1 MPEPTPDRPA
11 EDGAVRS
18 VSLISRHR
26 SNAVGAGFLKM
37 ERMLFKMKKLV
48 IFAFCLLFAGLVPS
62 DAATRVSE
70 TIPRPAAVELR
81 TENFRLDRAV
91 GIRCISE
98 GLDNEASYL
107 REQLAENNSAD
118 RDGRLRTCRRVEL
131 SIDGKIPSEG
141 YVLEL
146 HPRKITV
153 RGGSAAGV
161 FYGIQTLLQE
171 MQDGGVLP
179 YGRIEDAPRYAWR
192 GYMLDEA
199 RHFSGAARVKLL
211 LDQMARFKMN
221 RFHWHLTD
229 EQGWRI
235 EIKGYPR
242 LATVGGTG
250 CHSNPDTPAQY
261 YTQEE
266 IRDIVAYAA
275 ARHIEIIPEIDM
287 PGHASAS
294 NRAYPEYSGGGTEQ
308 HPDFTFNVG
317 KEETYAFLTDV
328 LREISALFPSEWL
341 HLGGDEVAYGSDAW
355 KRDPHVQAL
364 MAREGLTTVK
374 QAERYFMRRMADS
387 VRMLGK
393 TLVGWDEL
401 LDLGLD
407 PQRSLIMWWRHDKPD
422 CLRRSLD
429 GAYTTILCPRK
440 PLYFDFVQHADH
452 KWGRIWDGFCPLED
466 VYAFP
471 DAWFEGWGMTSEWSA
486 HILGI
491 QANVWSELMHTAE
504 RVDFMTFPRLCAL
517 SEAVWSQPDVKDY
530 GDFMRRME
538 AVFASFD
545 RLGIYYFDPRNPGH
559 HPEPAGPEI
568 IKRQPP
574 KMDFRD

>member
-1 MPEPTPDRPA
+1 MMKNI
-11 EDGAVRS
+11 
-18 VSLISRHR
+18 L
-26 SNAVGAGFLKM
+26 
-37 ERMLFKMKKLV
+37 LFTLG
-48 IFAFCLLFAGLVPS
+48 LLFAGFAPAG
-62 DAATRVSE
+62 AATRLSKTV
-70 TIPRPAAVELR
+70 PQPAAVELR
-81 TENFRLDRAV
+81 AESFRLDPAA
-91 GIRCISE
+91 GIRCTSE
-98 GLDNEASYL
+98 GLQNEASYL
-107 REQLAENNSAD
+107 RAQLAENSRAD
-118 RDGRLRTCRRVEL
+118 QKGPSRKCRRVEL
-131 SIDGKIPSEG
+131 SVDAALPTEG

-146 HPRKITV
+146 QPRKVAI

-171 MQDGGVLP
+171 MQDGVLP
-179 YGRIEDAPRYAWR
+179 CGRIEDAPRYAWR

-328 LREISALFPSEWL
+328 LREIAALFPSEWL
-341 HLGGDEVAYGSDAW
+341 HLGGDEVAYGSEAW
-355 KRDPHVQAL
+355 KKDPHVQAL
-364 MAREGLTTVK
+364 MAREGFTTVK

-422 CLRRSLD
+422 YLRRSLD
-429 GAYTTILCPRK
+429 GTYTTILCPRK

-471 DAWFEGWGMTSEWSA
+471 DAWFDGWGMTPERSA

-491 QANVWSELMHTAE
+491 QANVWSELMHTTE

-517 SEAVWSQPDVKDY
+517 SEAAWSQPDVKDY
-530 GDFMRRME
+530 DDFMRRME

>member
-1 MPEPTPDRPA
+1 MKNI
-11 EDGAVRS
+11 
-18 VSLISRHR
+18 L
-26 SNAVGAGFLKM
+26 
-37 ERMLFKMKKLV
+37 LFTLG
-48 IFAFCLLFAGLVPS
+48 LLFAGFAPA

-70 TIPRPAAVELR
+70 TIPQPVVVELR
-81 TENFRLDRAV
+81 TESFRLDPAAV
-91 GIRCISE
+91 IRCSSD
-98 GLDNEASYL
+98 GLQNEASYL
-107 REQLAENNSAD
+107 RAQLAESSSAD
-118 RDGRLRTCRRVEL
+118 QKGQLRRCRQIEL

-146 HPRKITV
+146 QPRKVAI

-171 MQDGGVLP
+171 MQDGVLP
-179 YGRIEDAPRYAWR
+179 CGRIEDAPRYAWR

-287 PGHASAS
+287 PGHATAS

-317 KEETYAFLTDV
+317 KEETYTFLTDV
-328 LREISALFPSEWL
+328 LREVAALFPSEWL
-341 HLGGDEVAYGSDAW
+341 HLGGDEVAYGSEAW
-355 KRDPHVQAL
+355 KKDPHVQAL
-364 MAREGLTTVK
+364 MAREGFTTIK

-422 CLRRSLD
+422 YLRRSLD
-429 GAYTTILCPRK
+429 GTYTTILCPRK

-471 DAWFEGWGMTSEWSA
+471 DAWFDGWGMTPERSA

-491 QANVWSELMHTAE
+491 QANVWSELMHTTE

-517 SEAVWSQPDVKDY
+517 SEAAWSQPDVKDY
-530 GDFMRRME
+530 DDFMRRME

>member
-1 MPEPTPDRPA
+1 MKIIFVLGTLLSGLMPIGA
-11 EDGAVRS
+11 EARS
-18 VSLISRHR
+18 
-26 SNAVGAGFLKM
+26 
-37 ERMLFKMKKLV
+37 
-48 IFAFCLLFAGLVPS
+48 
-62 DAATRVSE
+62 SE
-70 TIPRPAAVELR
+70 TIPRPAVVELR
-81 TENFRLDRAV
+81 SETCRVDSGAE
-91 GIRCISE
+91 IRCSTA
-98 GLDNEASYL
+98 GLENEASYL
-107 REQLAENNSAD
+107 RTRLGEAVLPASASD
-118 RDGRLRTCRRVEL
+118 VRKCRRILL
-131 SIDGKIPSEG
+131 SVDRKFASEG
-141 YVLEL
+141 YVLDIRANRIE
-146 HPRKITV
+146 I

-171 MQDGGVLP
+171 MQGGALP
-179 YGRIEDAPRYAWR
+179 CGRIEDAPRYAWR

-199 RHFSGAARVKLL
+199 RHFSGAARVKQL
-211 LDQMARFKMN
+211 LDLMARFKMN

-242 LATVGGTG
+242 LTSVGGVG

-287 PGHASAS
+287 PGHATAS

-328 LREISALFPSEWL
+328 LREVSALFPSPWL

-364 MAREGLTTVK
+364 MAREGLATVK

-401 LDLGLD
+401 LDLELD
-407 PQRSLIMWWRHDKPD
+407 PQRSLVMWWRHDKPD
-422 CLRRSLD
+422 YLLRSLD

-452 KWGRIWDGFCPLED
+452 KWGRVWDGFCPLED

-471 DAWFEGWGMTSEWSA
+471 DAQFETWGMTPERSS

-491 QANVWSELMHTAE
+491 QANVWSELMHTTE

-517 SEAVWSQPDVKDY
+517 SEAAWSQPGVKDY
-530 GDFMRRME
+530 DDFMRRME
-538 AVFASFD
+538 AVFSLFD
-545 RLGIYYFDPRNPGH
+545 RMGIYYFDPRDPGH

>member
-1 MPEPTPDRPA
+1 MIE
-11 EDGAVRS
+11 
-18 VSLISRHR
+18 
-26 SNAVGAGFLKM
+26 
-37 ERMLFKMKKLV
+37 MKNIV
-48 IFAFCLLFAGLVPS
+48 IFSLGLLFAGFAPA

-70 TIPRPAAVELR
+70 TIPQPAVVELR
-81 TENFRLDRAV
+81 TESFRLDPAAV
-91 GIRCISE
+91 IRCSSD
-98 GLDNEASYL
+98 GLQNEASYL
-107 REQLAENNSAD
+107 RAQLAESSSAD
-118 RDGRLRTCRRVEL
+118 QKGQLRRCRQIEL

-146 HPRKITV
+146 QPRKVAI

-171 MQDGGVLP
+171 MQDGVLP
-179 YGRIEDAPRYAWR
+179 CGRIEDAPRYAWR

-287 PGHASAS
+287 PGHATAS

-317 KEETYAFLTDV
+317 KEETYTFLTDV
-328 LREISALFPSEWL
+328 LREVAALFPSEWL
-341 HLGGDEVAYGSDAW
+341 HLGGDEVAYGSEAW

-401 LDLGLD
+401 LDLDMD
-407 PQRSLIMWWRHDKPD
+407 PERCLVMWWRHDKPD
-422 CLRRSLD
+422 YLRRALD
-429 GAYTTILCPRK
+429 GGYTTILCPRK

-452 KWGRIWDGFCPLED
+452 KWGRVWDGFCPLED

-471 DAWFEGWGMTSEWSA
+471 DAWFEGWGMTPERSA

-517 SEAVWSQPDVKDY
+517 SEAAWSQPGVKDY
-530 GDFMRRME
+530 DDFMRRME

>member
-1 MPEPTPDRPA
+1 MPEPNPGRRQKAGGPVGIPD
-11 EDGAVRS
+11 
-18 VSLISRHR
+18 SRHR
-26 SNAVGAGFLKM
+26 SNVVGAGFLKKNWLLM
-37 ERMLFKMKKLV
+37 MKNILLFTLG
-48 IFAFCLLFAGLVPS
+48 LLFAGFAPA

-70 TIPRPAAVELR
+70 TIPQPAVVELR
-81 TENFRLDRAV
+81 TESFRLDPAAV
-91 GIRCISE
+91 IRCSSD
-98 GLDNEASYL
+98 GLQNEASYL
-107 REQLAENNSAD
+107 RAQLAESSSAD
-118 RDGRLRTCRRVEL
+118 QKGQLRRCRQIEL

-146 HPRKITV
+146 QPRKVAI

-171 MQDGGVLP
+171 MQDGVLP
-179 YGRIEDAPRYAWR
+179 CGRIEDAPRYAWR

-287 PGHASAS
+287 PGHATAS

-317 KEETYAFLTDV
+317 KEETYTFLTDV
-328 LREISALFPSEWL
+328 LREVAALFPSEWL
-341 HLGGDEVAYGSDAW
+341 HLGGDEVAYGSEAW

-401 LDLGLD
+401 LDLDMD
-407 PQRSLIMWWRHDKPD
+407 PERCLVMWWRHDKPD
-422 CLRRSLD
+422 YLRRALD
-429 GAYTTILCPRK
+429 GGYTTILCPRK

-452 KWGRIWDGFCPLED
+452 KWGRVWDGFCPLED

-471 DAWFEGWGMTSEWSA
+471 DAWFEGWGMTPERSA

-517 SEAVWSQPDVKDY
+517 SEAAWSQPGVKDY
-530 GDFMRRME
+530 DDFMRRME

>member
-1 MPEPTPDRPA
+1 MMKNI
-11 EDGAVRS
+11 
-18 VSLISRHR
+18 L
-26 SNAVGAGFLKM
+26 
-37 ERMLFKMKKLV
+37 LFTLG
-48 IFAFCLLFAGLVPS
+48 LLFAGFAPAG
-62 DAATRVSE
+62 AATRVSE
-70 TIPRPAAVELR
+70 TIPQPAVVELR
-81 TENFRLDRAV
+81 TESFRLDPAAV
-91 GIRCISE
+91 IRCSSD
-98 GLDNEASYL
+98 GLQNEASYL
-107 REQLAENNSAD
+107 RAQLTESSSAD
-118 RDGRLRTCRRVEL
+118 QKGQLRRCRQIEL

-146 HPRKITV
+146 QPRKVAI

-171 MQDGGVLP
+171 MQDGVLP
-179 YGRIEDAPRYAWR
+179 CGRIEDAPRYAWR

-275 ARHIEIIPEIDM
+275 ARHIDIIPEIDM

-328 LREISALFPSEWL
+328 LREIAALFPSEWL
-341 HLGGDEVAYGSDAW
+341 HLGGDEVAYGSEAW
-355 KRDPHVQAL
+355 KKDPHVQAL
-364 MAREGLTTVK
+364 MAREGFTTVK

-422 CLRRSLD
+422 YLRRALD
-429 GAYTTILCPRK
+429 GGYTTILCPRK

-471 DAWFEGWGMTSEWSA
+471 DAWFDGWGMTPERSA

-491 QANVWSELMHTAE
+491 QANVWSELMHTTE

-517 SEAVWSQPDVKDY
+517 SEAAWSQPDVKDY
-530 GDFMRRME
+530 DDFMRRME

>member
-1 MPEPTPDRPA
+1 MPEPNPGRRQKAGGPVGIPD
-11 EDGAVRS
+11 
-18 VSLISRHR
+18 SRHR
-26 SNAVGAGFLKM
+26 SNVVGAGFLKKNWLLM
-37 ERMLFKMKKLV
+37 MKNILLFTLG
-48 IFAFCLLFAGLVPS
+48 LLFAGFAPA

-70 TIPRPAAVELR
+70 TIPQPAVVELR
-81 TENFRLDRAV
+81 TESFRLDPAAV
-91 GIRCISE
+91 IRCSSD
-98 GLDNEASYL
+98 GLQNEASYL
-107 REQLAENNSAD
+107 RAQLAESSSAD
-118 RDGRLRTCRRVEL
+118 QKGQLRRCRQIEL

-146 HPRKITV
+146 QPRKVAI

-171 MQDGGVLP
+171 MQDGVLP
-179 YGRIEDAPRYAWR
+179 CGRIEDAPRYAWR

-275 ARHIEIIPEIDM
+275 TRHIEIIPEIDM
-287 PGHASAS
+287 PGHATAS

-317 KEETYAFLTDV
+317 KEETYTFLTDV
-328 LREISALFPSEWL
+328 LREVAALFPSEWL
-341 HLGGDEVAYGSDAW
+341 HLGGDEVAYGSEAW

-401 LDLGLD
+401 LDLDMD
-407 PQRSLIMWWRHDKPD
+407 PERCLVMWWRHDKPD
-422 CLRRSLD
+422 YLRRALD
-429 GAYTTILCPRK
+429 GGYTTILCPRK

-452 KWGRIWDGFCPLED
+452 KWGRVWDGFCPLED

-471 DAWFEGWGMTSEWSA
+471 DAWFEGWGMTPERSA

-517 SEAVWSQPDVKDY
+517 SEAAWSQPGVKDY
-530 GDFMRRME
+530 DDFMRRME